1 MGMRTRGI
9 FAGIGKYTLLGL
21 LLVFLLFPIY
31 WALNTSFKREGE
43 VNRLPQTYLPR
54 NFTIQAYL
62 DLIEIWKFGPTTVNT
77 LIIALSSALGA
88 TVLGTL
94 AGYGFNRFYF
104 PGKGLLFGFLVVSM
118 ALPGM
123 VVIGPVFMAY
133 KDLGLLDTK
142 LGITMIDLAS
152 GLTFSV
158 YYLYAFFQTIPIEL
172 DDAAR
177 IDGCSWLGT
186 LYHVILP
193 LSAPGV
199 AITIIVLFINGW
211 NEFLFANVLTIGERS
226 RVLTVKMMEIPA
238 QFTMPYHRM
247 AAGGI
252 MTLIPVAIIVLIA
265 QRQIVEGLVA
275 GSLKGA

>member
-1 MGMRTRGI
+1 MGAHTGGRIARI
-9 FAGIGKYTLLGL
+9 AQYAL
-21 LLVFLLFPIY
+21 LLLLLAFLIFPIY
-31 WALNTSFKREGE
+31 WALNTSLKTEGE

-54 NFTIQAYL
+54 RPTIQNYL
-62 DLIEIWKFGPTTVNT
+62 DLLDIWKFGPTAVNT
-77 LIIALSSALGA
+77 LIVALSSALGA

-133 KDLGLLDTK
+133 YKIGLLDTK
-142 LGITMIDLAS
+142 LGISMIDLAG

-158 YYLYAFFQTIPIEL
+158 YYLYAFFQTIPLEL
-172 DDAAR
+172 DDAAM

-199 AITIIVLFINGW
+199 AITIIVLFIGGW
-211 NEFLFANVLTIGERS
+211 NEFLFANVLTIGQRS
-226 RVLTVKMMEIPA
+226 RVLTVKMMEIPS
-238 QFTMPYHRM
+238 QFTTPYHRM

-252 MTLIPVAIIVLIA
+252 MCLIPVAVIVLIA